1 MNEHYTERL
10 SNIICRLQTTNSLL
24 KGDKVGMLMNLN
36 KILVLFF
43 IATVILGC
51 GAYSFT
57 GADIDYS
64 TTKTFQVNNFANN
77 APIVEPTVSRNFTI
91 ELQDLLLNQ
100 TSLDLV
106 NNNGDLI
113 YEGEIVQYYISPITA
128 TSQSTAAQNRLTVAV
143 NVRFFNTKDA
153 TKDFEERFSFYY
165 DYSGSTQLI
174 GSALDDALSIIF
186 ERITQDIFNKSLA
199 NW

>member
-1 MNEHYTERL
+1 
-10 SNIICRLQTTNSLL
+10 
-24 KGDKVGMLMNLN
+24 MLMNLN
-36 KILVLFF
+36 KTLVLFF

-57 GADIDYS
+57 GVEIGDE
-64 TTKTFQVNNFANN
+64 KTFQVNNFVNN

-91 ELQDLLLNQ
+91 ELQDLILNQ

-165 DYSGSTQLI
+165 DYSGSIQLI
-174 GSALDDALSIIF
+174 GSALDDALAIIF